1 MKIGKWYETH
11 DHRAEQLQYDSLM
24 PEVQLNLSFMRPQ
37 ILTEQWVEELKPGA
51 GRLLI
56 LQETKKSG
64 EKGSSHGDGRSA
76 LMKMHGYSTVL
87 PG

>member
-37 ILTEQWVEELKPGA
+37 DFDGTVGRRTEAGCRKAAIL
-51 GRLLI
+51 
-56 LQETKKSG
+56 
-64 EKGSSHGDGRSA
+64 SA
-76 LMKMHGYSTVL
+76 DEDQL
-87 PG
+87 PV